1 MVATLFQHCYSVLR
15 KNSSLRIVPC
25 NIASTLTAWISISL
39 FHLAS
44 RFTAFFVS
52 SRNASCGEE
61 RCVTRDD
68 YYLANLVRK
77 KGLLFAQMVYSMHTW
92 HTSAVGVLE
101 HIINI
106 NIKLYYLLLQLF
118 HLYVIKRAPP
128 NPFLSSRL
136 KRVFFFWDTGNK
148 ISHTPREI
156 V

>member
-1 MVATLFQHCYSVLR
+1 MVATLFRHCYSVLR
-15 KNSSLRIVPC
+15 KKSSLRIVPC

-39 FHLAS
+39 FHLFS
-44 RFTAFFVS
+44 RFAAFFVS
-52 SRNASCGEE
+52 SRNASCAEE

-77 KGLLFAQMVYSMHTW
+77 KKGLSFAQMVYSMHTW
-92 HTSAVGVLE
+92 HTSAIGVLE

-128 NPFLSSRL
+128 NLFLSSRL
-136 KRVFFFWDTGNK
+136 KTVFFF
-148 ISHTPREI
+148 
-156 V
+156 